1 MYKLIALIVAAIPF
15 ILLLRGLFTRRS
27 KRTSQAVS
35 EFKKNI
41 DYLVWAIL
49 FFIGCAMVYAIG
61 KLIYPILN

>member
-41 DYLVWAIL
+41 DYLVWVIL

-61 KLIYPILN
+61 KLIYAFLT

>member
-15 ILLLRGLFTRRS
+15 ILLLKRLFIGRS
-27 KRTSQAVS
+27 KKTSQALS

-61 KLIYPILN
+61 KLIYAFLS

>member
-1 MYKLIALIVAAIPF
+1 MYKLIAIIVAAIPF
-15 ILLLRGLFTRRS
+15 ILLLKGLFIGRS
-27 KRTSQAVS
+27 KRTSRAVS

-49 FFIGCAMVYAIG
+49 FFIGCAMVYAIA

>member
-1 MYKLIALIVAAIPF
+1 MYKLIAIIVAAIPF
-15 ILLLRGLFTRRS
+15 ILLLRSLFFGRS
-27 KRTSQAVS
+27 KRTSRAVS

-61 KLIYPILN
+61 KLIYPIFN